1 MDRVM
6 GVFHVPVRIRA
17 LDRIAV
23 VDVDMIVDTGA
34 TRTVL
39 PRRVVDEL
47 GLRPD
52 QRRPFRLANGEPVER
67 DMGWVWLECH
77 GRTTYTLAILGES
90 GDAPLLGAIT
100 LEELGFE
107 IDPVHRVLRLAPEY
121 MLAATE
127 ADEGTPAP
135 S

>member
-39 PRRVVDEL
+39 PRRIVDEL

-52 QRRPFRLANGEPVER
+52 QRRPFQLANGEPVER
-67 DMGWVWLECH
+67 DMGWVWLESQ
-77 GRTTYTLAILGES
+77 GRGTYTLAILGEP
-90 GDAPLLGAIT
+90 GDAALLGAIT

-107 IDPVHRVLRLAPEY
+107 VDPVHRALRLAPEY
-121 MLAATE
+121 MLAAIP
-127 ADEGTPAP
+127 ADERAPAEG
-135 S
+135 